1 MGSLAGTQQEVG
13 RNRLTTTP
21 RFLVNLR
28 EAPAT
33 VFSNVSDMVLESEV
47 TSSRY

>member
-1 MGSLAGTQQEVG
+1 MPNMIEVSHYK
-13 RNRLTTTP
+13 